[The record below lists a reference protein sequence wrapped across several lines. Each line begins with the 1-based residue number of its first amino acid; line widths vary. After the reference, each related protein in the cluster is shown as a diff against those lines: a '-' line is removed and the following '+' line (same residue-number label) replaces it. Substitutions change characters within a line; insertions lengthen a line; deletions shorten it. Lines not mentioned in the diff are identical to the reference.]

1 MGEELSKPI
10 KKALIIDDEEPLREI
25 ISEVLSLVD
34 IESVKAENGS
44 AAIKIVEEQKDEID
58 LLLID
63 FYMPEMSGE
72 ETYEKLKGLLPN
84 CPVIFMSG
92 YDFSEQFVSEPGCAR
107 KLFIKKPFT
116 IAQLQETVSS
126 LVS

>member
-1 MGEELSKPI
+1 MRNGLNKQI

-34 IESVKAENGS
+34 IGSIKAENGNE
-44 AAIKIVEEQKDEID
+44 AIKIAEEQKDEID
-58 LLLID
+58 LILID

-72 ETYEKLKGLLPN
+72 ETYEKLKDVLPK

-92 YDFSEQFVSEPGCAR
+92 YDFSEQVVSEPNKAV

-116 IAQLQETVSS
+116 IAQLQETVTS
-126 LVS
+126 LIN